1 MSYAPQ
7 SQEWRSDRALLL
19 VHGVGNAAPGDYRIL
34 QERIRELLGDKAHD
48 FAIYQLYYD
57 SINDWFTEKT
67 ELRERIDSMLGI
79 VSEGVPSGTIGDLLS
94 EFIGDVLWPV
104 LSQAARTAVREAY
117 LAQLKQIVLDG
128 IAAGHRPKRQKL
140 SIVCH
145 SLGCFHTY
153 EALHAAA
160 IDPSHGLQPATHGVR
175 FQNVVYMASP
185 VQLIRSVA
193 SRISGLV
200 PSHQMATLAPEG
212 LSLPGEDALG
222 MHVPSVNHWISITGS
237 LDPIGGFFLR
247 RKAEWAYM
255 AVTGQLS
262 IVDPQDGLV
271 RDDEELRVVFAKSL
285 ENADR
290 PPEVEDKN
298 PHSWVGYVVRHA
310 PSLKEWMTA

>member
-34 QERIRELLGDKAHD
+34 HERIREILGDSAKD

-79 VSEGVPSGTIGDLLS
+79 VSEGVPRGTIGDLLS

-128 IAAGHRPKRQKL
+128 IASGHRPKRQKL

-160 IDPSHGLQPATHGVR
+160 SDPSHGLQPATHGVR
-175 FQNVVYMASP
+175 FKNVVYMASP

-200 PSHQMATLAPEG
+200 PSHRMATLDPEG
-212 LSLPGEDALG
+212 LRLPGEDALG
-222 MHVPSVNHWISITGS
+222 MRIESVDNWISITGS
-237 LDPIGGFFLR
+237 LDPIGGFFLGGKRSGPTWRSPDSSRSSIHRTGSCTMTRSYAWSLRRVWRIRSVR
-247 RKAEWAYM
+247 RKSKTRTHTPGWDTSCGM
-255 AVTGQLS
+255 
-262 IVDPQDGLV
+262 P
-271 RDDEELRVVFAKSL
+271 RVS
-285 ENADR
+285 R
-290 PPEVEDKN
+290 R
-298 PHSWVGYVVRHA
+298 G
-310 PSLKEWMTA
+310 

>member
-34 QERIRELLGDKAHD
+34 HERIREILGDSAKD

-79 VSEGVPSGTIGDLLS
+79 VSEGVPRGTIGDLLS

-128 IAAGHRPKRQKL
+128 IASGHRPKRQKL

-160 IDPSHGLQPATHGVR
+160 SDPSHGLQPATHGVR
-175 FQNVVYMASP
+175 FKNVVYMASP

-200 PSHQMATLAPEG
+200 PSHRMATLDPEG
-212 LSLPGEDALG
+212 LRLPGEDALG
-222 MHVPSVNHWISITGS
+222 MRIESVDNWISITGS

-247 RKAEWAYM
+247 RKAQWAYM

-271 RDDEELRVVFAKSL
+271 HDDEELRVVFAKSL
-285 ENADR
+285 ENQER

-310 PSLKEWMTA
+310 PSLKAWMTA